1 MPLCIVL
8 LGITPVR
15 LTQAAVLELLLP
27 LWIALLLSVGWL
39 NRGSRHALLADLPG
53 WALAVPLA
61 ATVVASLWGR
71 VQPFRITPK
80 HRLQGHGGIA
90 PVLALPLV
98 VLLGLNGLNL
108 AMILRHLATEPGNN
122 AAAGLGLLWGSLTL
136 LGLLVALRACQDPPA
151 SDPTPWLGLA
161 TAATLTLRDARNQPH
176 TWPVQVWALSEVGAA
191 LQDPPTLPEG
201 WRLERLQLLGSG
213 ASHLPALPLEPQAPS
228 PARLLWAR
236 DEAARSAR
244 IQLVDWLYGRPG
256 AWPERAAPP
265 EWRALLALM
274 VRLLRPPRGPRLS
287 LVPQQLEPP
296 AQGRCAA
303 GNRSGKL
310 PASAS

>member
-1 MPLCIVL
+1 VL
-8 LGITPVR
+8 
-15 LTQAAVLELLLP
+15 QLLLP

-61 ATVVASLWGR
+61 TTVVASLWGR

-80 HRLQGHGGIA
+80 HRLRGPGGIA

-98 VLLGLNGLNL
+98 VLLALNGLNL
-108 AMILRHLATEPGNN
+108 VMILRHLATEPGGN

-151 SDPTPWLGLA
+151 GDPTPWLGIS
-161 TAATLTLRDARNQPH
+161 TAATLTLRDPRNQRH
-176 TWPVQVWALSEVGAA
+176 AWPVQVCALSEVGAA
-191 LQDPPTLPEG
+191 LRDPPGLPEG
-201 WRLERLQLLGSG
+201 WRLEELQLLGSG
-213 ASHLPALPLEPQAPS
+213 PSALPALPLEPQAPC

-236 DEAARSAR
+236 DDGARSAR
-244 IQLVDWLYGRPG
+244 EQLVDWLYSRPG
-256 AWPERAAPP
+256 AWPERQASP
-265 EWRALLALM
+265 EWRALVTLV
-274 VRLLRPPRGPRLS
+274 VRLLKPPPGPRLS

-296 AQGRCAA
+296 AQGRCAS
-303 GNRSGKL
+303 GNRSGKS